1 MNQTCIEPRLP
12 CNCDAKL
19 PDWQVDEGVITDKD
33 LLPITEFAYGPL
45 EYDLEEAKVS
55 IGSLK
60 CSGSTI
66 GSTSQHFGPTPSP
79 VLPPPEILRNDCGLA
94 ELVTDNRLKINLRYS
109 NGMNCYVTLKL
120 PETKTMKLTID
131 DFLVSLIY
139 FLFIL
144 MPHLIISLCFS
155 LKVTM
160 TSSMSLME
168 PMNPGLG

>member
-1 MNQTCIEPRLP
+1 MNQTCIEPNLS

-19 PDWQVDEGVITDKD
+19 PDWQVDEGIITDKN

-66 GSTSQHFGPTPSP
+66 GSTTSHHFGPTQP

-94 ELVTDNRLKINLRYS
+94 ELMTDNRLKINLRYS
-109 NGMNCYVTLKL
+109 NNMNCFITLKL

-131 DFLVSLIY
+131 DFSVSLFY

-144 MPHLIISLCFS
+144 MPHLIISLYFS
-155 LKVTM
+155 LKVIM
-160 TSSMSLME
+160 TTSMSMME